1 MFYSR
6 VARGTAKVLLLNHR
20 GYSRGANSIE
30 MLSRGAR
37 SAVLGYLSTGLIV
50 RLDSRVTRLR

>member
-6 VARGTAKVLLLNHR
+6 VARNATKVLLLNHR
-20 GYSRGANSIE
+20 GFSRGANSIE
-30 MLSRGAR
+30 LLSRGAR
-37 SAVLGYLSTGLIV
+37 SAVLGYSSTGLIV